1 MPPPDTADDP
11 KMDRGAPGPYLAGM
25 TAHPLVL
32 DDLSCPAPRTPLGTT
47 WELVSDRVMG
57 GVSDGTLTRTT
68 LAGRMAL
75 RLSGSVSLENNG
87 GFLQMALDLRP
98 DGSALDARAF
108 TGVELDVFGNDQS
121 YNLHLRTA
129 DVIRPWQSY
138 RLAFTAPAQW
148 STLRLPFSD
157 VTPHR
162 VDAPFDPA
170 TLRRIGIVAIGRAFR
185 ADIAIARIA
194 LYP

>member
-1 MPPPDTADDP
+1 
-11 KMDRGAPGPYLAGM
+11 MDRAAPPPYLAAM
-25 TAHPLVL
+25 TLIL
-32 DDLSCPAPRTPLGTT
+32 EDLSCPAPLTPLGTR

-57 GVSDGTLTRTT
+57 GVSDGTLTRTVLDGHT
-68 LAGRMAL
+68 AL
-75 RLSGSVSLENNG
+75 RLSGAVSLENNG

-98 DGSALDARAF
+98 DGGPLDARAF
-108 TGVELDVFGNDQS
+108 TGLELRVFGNDQS

-138 RLAFTAPAQW
+138 RLAFTAPARW
-148 STLRLPFSD
+148 TTLRLPFSD
-157 VTPHR
+157 ITPHR

-170 TLRRIGIVAIGRAFR
+170 TLRRIGIVAIGRAFT